1 MAVVLGCT
9 DPTAINYDPAANT
22 DDGSC
27 IQPVY
32 GCTDPLA
39 INYFSGA
46 NTDDGSCCYVAG
58 CTDPTASNYDP
69 NACIDDGSCITG
81 IPGCTDSTATNY
93 DPTATVDDGSCSYAG
108 PCTDKVTGMYMFDV
122 VDTRAKLAWDNMN
135 TSSCMV
141 LKYFVRYREVGTS
154 AWTTKSAG
162 AGNGLCQFGLNTTQK
177 LMINLNAS
185 TTYELRMKVFYCDG
199 NESNY
204 NTPIQFTTADP
215 CPPMTNLAVQTF
227 NANTGKAKFTWDTT
241 GVYVFAR
248 VSLRVDTAGAAWQTV
263 GGFGVNYPTFQVNKF
278 GLTAGESYRA
288 QGRTF
293 CNATI
298 SSHRSNWTSPIFW
311 SQPGGGAKIASDV
324 AIDNLDIY
332 PNPSRDIFNIVF
344 ESRDK
349 QNLSL
354 RIVNVLGE
362 EVYKES
368 MQEFEGQYFKS
379 IDLNTYNKGI
389 YLLEINTNQGIINKK
404 LILQ

>member
-1 MAVVLGCT
+1 
-9 DPTAINYDPAANT
+9 
-22 DDGSC
+22 
-27 IQPVY
+27 
-32 GCTDPLA
+32 
-39 INYFSGA
+39 
-46 NTDDGSCCYVAG
+46 
-58 CTDPTASNYDP
+58 
-69 NACIDDGSCITG
+69 
-81 IPGCTDSTATNY
+81 
-93 DPTATVDDGSCSYAG
+93 
-108 PCTDKVTGMYMFDV
+108 
-122 VDTRAKLAWDNMN
+122 
-135 TSSCMV
+135 MV

-311 SQPGGGAKIASDV
+311 SQPGGGAKIASDAV
-324 AIDNLDIY
+324 IDNLDIY

-354 RIVNVLGE
+354 RIVNVRGE

-389 YLLEINTNQGIINKK
+389 YLLEIHTNQGIINKK